1 MKVMLN
7 MKAFMESDNIPRKEY
22 LDQLLNDAGL
32 KGSQWSMLR
41 GTTIFEVEKMPQSN
55 GVFGIKWEEVK

>member
-1 MKVMLN
+1 
-7 MKAFMESDNIPRKEY
+7 MESTEMPRKEY
-22 LDQLLNDAGL
+22 LDELLRDAGL
-32 KGSQWSMLR
+32 KGLQWSMLR